1 MPFLPQASSAAGRVD
16 SVFLFILVVCAVFLV
31 LITAALIILLFKYN
45 KKRHPKAV
53 DIEGNA
59 WLETAWTV
67 IPTALFMVMFVYGW
81 TNFSYMRETPRDAMV
96 IDVTARQWAWS
107 FQYPNGKRTSNLFL
121 AENKPVKLEL
131 HSLDVIHGFFVP
143 AFRIKEDV
151 VPGHN
156 NYTWFVPSQ
165 LGSFD
170 IECTVICGISHAVM
184 LSKVVVVPV
193 EEFEKWYFGS
203 EDVPAPKPRKAI
215 AATVVAAASNV
226 SALNILNQKYCPT
239 CHSIDGSPAVGP
251 SFRGLYGKKETIT
264 DQKGRKREI
273 IVDEAY
279 LARAIQD
286 PAAETAKGY
295 PPAMPA
301 NPLTSDELKQVIQY
315 IETLK

>member
-1 MPFLPQASSAAGRVD
+1 MPILPQASSAAGRVD
-16 SVFLFILVVCAVFLV
+16 SVFLFILIICAVFLV
-31 LITAALIILLFKYN
+31 LITAALIILLIKYN

-67 IPTALFMVMFVYGW
+67 IPTALFMVMFIYGW
-81 TNFSYMRETPRDAMV
+81 TNFSYMRDTPRDAMV
-96 IDVTARQWAWS
+96 IDATARQWAWS
-107 FQYPNGKRTSNLFL
+107 FQYPNGKRTSELFL
-121 AENKPVKLEL
+121 AENRPVKLEL

-151 VPGHN
+151 VPGKK

-170 IECTVICGISHAVM
+170 IECTVICGISHAAM
-184 LSKVVVVPV
+184 LSKAVVVPV
-193 EEFEKWYFGS
+193 EEFKKWYFGN
-203 EDVPAPKPRKAI
+203 EDAPIPKPRKS
-215 AATVVAAASNV
+215 AAETVVVSPSSAS
-226 SALNILNQKYCPT
+226 APNILNQKYCSA
-239 CHSIDGSPAVGP
+239 CHSIDGSPMVGP
-251 SFRGLYGKKETIT
+251 SFKRLYGKKETIT
-264 DQKGRKREI
+264 DPKGKEHEI

-301 NPLTSDELKQVIQY
+301 NPLTGAELKQVIQY